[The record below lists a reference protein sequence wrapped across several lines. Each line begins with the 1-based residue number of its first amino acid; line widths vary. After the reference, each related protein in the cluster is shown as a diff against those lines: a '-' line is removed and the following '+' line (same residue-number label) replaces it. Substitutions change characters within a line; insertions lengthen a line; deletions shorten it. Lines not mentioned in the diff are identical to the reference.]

1 MICQVNNAV
10 QYIFFF
16 LLIFAGIVISQQN
29 SVQLDYVDSS
39 QFNSM
44 TLCQQISQGSI
55 STHSEDVA
63 PLFDK
68 ASETNGKNNQS
79 KTVTSCNSL
88 VNILPAENSF
98 SFSSG
103 KQPTNIGFHNAVLS
117 SQTFVFQ
124 EPDPPRLS

>member
-1 MICQVNNAV
+1 
-10 QYIFFF
+10 
-16 LLIFAGIVISQQN
+16 
-29 SVQLDYVDSS
+29 
-39 QFNSM
+39 M

-55 STHSEDVA
+55 STHSGDVA

-68 ASETNGKNNQS
+68 ASETSDKDNQS
-79 KTVTSCNSL
+79 ETVTSCSSL

-103 KQPTNIGFHNAVLS
+103 KQPKNIGFHNAVLY